1 MGTIVYNAMLL
12 VSSLFKINPIEIA
25 LWTFRRNEKD
35 VVNLY
40 NTLSPVMQLAV
51 GGDMLNFG
59 YWDKKDTSPIDA
71 QNRLCDKIG
80 KIAELNS
87 ANSLLDVGSG
97 LSSPAIMWAKLYPNI
112 DISCLNINYT
122 QLQLAKKI
130 VKEKIPNSVIH
141 EINSTSTM
149 LPFSTNSV
157 ERIIALESA
166 QHFKPFSNFISES
179 HRVLKKDGIF
189 TFAIPVVKK
198 NSSIKNLGILALTW
212 SSEHYTEDFVISKT
226 IRKFKLVEKTEIGSD
241 VFESLTN
248 YYIKNRNMLKNKIL
262 TQYPSYV
269 ENILFKSLLK
279 MKKASRE
286 ELIDYLLIKCIKID

>member
-1 MGTIVYNAMLL
+1 ML
-12 VSSLFKINPIEIA
+12 VISSLFKINPIEMA

-212 SSEHYTEDFVISKT
+212 SSEHYTQDFVISKT
-226 IRKFKLVEKTEIGSD
+226 TRKFKLIEKTEIGSD

-262 TQYPSYV
+262 THYPSYV